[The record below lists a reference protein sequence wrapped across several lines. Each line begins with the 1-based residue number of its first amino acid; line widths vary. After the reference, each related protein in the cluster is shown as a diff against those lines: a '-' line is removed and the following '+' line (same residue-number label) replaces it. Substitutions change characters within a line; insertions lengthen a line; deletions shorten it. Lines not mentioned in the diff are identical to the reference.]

1 MLRYVKSG
9 MMLMSIAY
17 IVLGLMLLIM
27 PETSLLWICYAF
39 GVVVLI
45 TGIVCLIQYARIRG
59 TGFTAPFMLV
69 GGVSP
74 YVWFATH
81 FIDAILIGPVFM
93 LMVAKVQK
101 RWSVT
106 ILGIIMGIIWFATG
120 MHWAF
125 SLGYIGMG
133 IIADLVAGAG
143 HYRNKA
149 INLLSYMLMSLG
161 GVYTYVVFFID
172 PQGWASTMLENG
184 TEQSYIDTMSA
195 SAPSWLLAVIII
207 GTLAIAA
214 FSGWIGGKLMKKQFE
229 KAGITA

>member
-1 MLRYVKSG
+1 MSNQINPAKKS
-9 MMLMSIAY
+9 LTIKDL
-17 IVLGLMLLIM
+17 V
-27 PETSLLWICYAF
+27 T
-39 GVVVLI
+39 
-45 TGIVCLIQYARIRG
+45 TGIFSAIFLV
-59 TGFTAPFMLV
+59 FTMIGGIFFAPNPVLTFYMPMGAAL
-69 GGVSP
+69 
-74 YVWFATH
+74 
-81 FIDAILIGPVFM
+81 LCGPVYL
-93 LMVAKVQK
+93 LMIAKVQK

-106 ILGIIMGIIWFATG
+106 ILGIIMGIIWFVTG

-143 HYRNKA
+143 DYRNKA
-149 INLLSYMLMSLG
+149 VNLLSYMLMSLG

-195 SAPSWLLAVIII
+195 SAPSLLLAVIII